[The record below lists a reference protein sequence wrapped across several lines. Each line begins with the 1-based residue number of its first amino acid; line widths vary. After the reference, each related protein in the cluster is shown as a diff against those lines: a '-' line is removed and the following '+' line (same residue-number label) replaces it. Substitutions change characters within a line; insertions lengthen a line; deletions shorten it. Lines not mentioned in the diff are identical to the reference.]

1 MNTKNN
7 TPIKAHSHLTERA
20 QKKANDM
27 HLDEKKLNIEEKLT
41 TKDLEHI
48 ESILKAIESIG
59 LEEFME
65 YIKSPWKLVLPNLV
79 AGIARGFG
87 AIIGATI
94 VVAVITWS
102 IAQLAVI
109 PLIGSYFG
117 QAQKSILE
125 YAETTNYNTE
135 FREMSGLL
143 KEIRDELKQQP

>member
-1 MNTKNN
+1 MTAKNTTHTKPHH
-7 TPIKAHSHLTERA
+7 TLTERA
-20 QKKANDM
+20 QKKADEM
-27 HLDEKKLNIEEKLT
+27 HLDENKLNSEEKLT
-41 TKDLEHI
+41 SKDLEHI
-48 ESILKAIESIG
+48 ASILKAIESIG

-117 QAQKSILE
+117 DAQKSIME

-135 FREMSGLL
+135 FREMSSLL
-143 KEIRDELKQQP
+143 REIRDELKQQP

>member
-1 MNTKNN
+1 MTLKKQYTKP
-7 TPIKAHSHLTERA
+7 THQLTDRARQKADAL
-20 QKKANDM
+20 
-27 HLDEKKLNIEEKLT
+27 HLDENKLT
-41 TKDLEHI
+41 SDEPLTKKDLEHI

-117 QAQKSILE
+117 QAQKSIME

-135 FREMSGLL
+135 FREMSSLL
-143 KEIRDELKQQP
+143 KEIRDELKKQP